1 MRRILLIVLMVA
13 VAATAAFWAMR
24 PAAVAVDLVSAVAA
38 DVQTRVVASGR
49 VLPPARV
56 DVGATITGRVAQVRV
71 REGARVAAGEPLVE
85 LEQSEL
91 AAALAQARAAVTRAR
106 ARVTSVQTLALPTA
120 QAGVQQ
126 ADANLQLAERDDR
139 RARELLARGFVSQ
152 SRVDETGRQL
162 EVARSQLAS
171 AQAQRTAQGADGA
184 EARQAQSQLAE
195 AAAALDVAQEKLAQ
209 TVIRAPGAGVVLERV
224 IEPGDIVQPGRR
236 MMSLALDGA
245 ARLIVQ
251 VDEKNL
257 PLIRG
262 GAVATA
268 ASDAFP
274 NERFEA
280 VVNYVSPG
288 IDAARGTVELRLDVP
303 QPPPTLKPDMT
314 VTMDLRGPLLQQA
327 ILLPA
332 DAVRE
337 LQTEAPWV
345 LVLRDGAAVKVPVRT
360 GLQTQGRVVITGG
373 LEAGAQVIL
382 TRDIGA
388 GVRVRNRN

>member
-13 VAATAAFWAMR
+13 VAAAAAFFVMR

-56 DVGATITGRVAQVRV
+56 DVGATITGRVARVRV

-91 AAALAQARAAVTRAR
+91 AAALAQARAALTRAR

-139 RARELLARGFVSQ
+139 RARELLGQGFVSQ

-171 AQAQRTAQGADGA
+171 AQAQRTAQSADGA

-257 PLIRG
+257 PLIRS

-388 GVRVRNRN
+388 GVRVRSRN